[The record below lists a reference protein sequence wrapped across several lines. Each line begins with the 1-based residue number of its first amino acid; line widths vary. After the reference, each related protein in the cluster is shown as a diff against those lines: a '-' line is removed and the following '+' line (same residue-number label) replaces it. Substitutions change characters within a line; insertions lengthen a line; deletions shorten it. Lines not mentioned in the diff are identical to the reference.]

1 MRYPFLRLALF
12 SLLAAALALALN
24 TRPDNTAPAPSGTN
38 ALDPDAFVTAFADGQ
53 TGSSVRA
60 YSLIARGP
68 DGQVATDQAGRIA
81 GAGSA
86 HVTADTPFEAAS
98 LSKPVV
104 AWAILQLAR
113 EGRLD
118 LDAVRT
124 ENSHS
129 FTLNQ
134 VLRHTAGFDNA
145 LMPAPEPHTPAGA
158 FSYAGNG
165 YVYLGD
171 VIEDVTGEDFADYMN
186 STILPQLGMTHSSF
200 GPPSGPA
207 SGPASGPGHPALAAP
222 ALDAGL
228 VIALGLLAAALILV
242 PGSLLAG
249 AAGLVFKL
257 KRGLVPTLV
266 LTLILTLGLAAGLS
280 APVLVFGMA
289 NAPVLL
295 VIAGLALGLSA
306 TGFVLS
312 FQRAHL
318 RALAIL
324 PLALLIVLTALRP
337 PLPLAERHTQFLAPA
352 GLRTT
357 PTDYLA
363 FLDRI
368 AADPAVTDAL
378 VPVTAHSDWGA
389 GIGVTTAERPA
400 LWHWGVNFPGYQAF
414 AVIWPDTGEAA
425 IILTSGG
432 QLSPTWTGSFRYSA
446 LELSVDALTRAGA
459 PLDAYPWEG
468 IQ

>member
-24 TRPDNTAPAPSGTN
+24 TRPDSTAPATPARDT
-38 ALDPDAFVTAFADGQ
+38 LDPDAVVTAFADGRA
-53 TGSSVRA
+53 GASVRA

-68 DGQVATDQAGRIA
+68 DGRVATDQAGRIA

-86 HVTADTPFEAAS
+86 HVTAETPFEAAS

-124 ENSHS
+124 ENGHS

-145 LMPAPEPHTPAGA
+145 LMPAPDPHTPAGA

-200 GPPSGPA
+200 GPPRGS
-207 SGPASGPGHPALAAP
+207 ASGPGHPALAAP

-249 AAGLVFKL
+249 AGGLVFKL

-280 APVLVFGMA
+280 APVLVFGTA

-306 TGFVLS
+306 TGFVLL
-312 FQRAHL
+312 FQRGHL
-318 RALAIL
+318 RTLAIL
-324 PLALLIVLTALRP
+324 PLALLIALTALRP

-357 PTDYLA
+357 PADYLA
-363 FLDRI
+363 FLDQF
-368 AADPAVTDAL
+368 AADPAVNNAL
-378 VPVTAHSDWGA
+378 VPVTTHSDWGA

-425 IILTSGG
+425 VILTSGG
-432 QLSPTWTGSFRYSA
+432 QLSPTWSGGFRYSA

-459 PLDAYPWEG
+459 PLDAYLWDG